1 MAEINISSPIRER
14 LENEAENKN
23 RDDGIFTDGQ
33 LTSLIKK
40 RYQLVLVK

>member
-14 LENEAENKN
+14 LENGAENKN

-33 LTSLIKK
+33 LTFLIKK

>member
-14 LENEAENKN
+14 LENAAENRN

-40 RYQLVLVK
+40 RCQMVLVK